1 MLCSHAA
8 HILYAIGALVASA
21 SVTCS
26 AETLSP
32 RMNQLKRALV
42 RQQSAAVRQFWAQVS
57 GTGTPLVERIPGDPR
72 HAWLTF
78 LWHAREPVQSVAVV
92 SFYLNGNDLA
102 NGQMLQL
109 AETDLWFRTYRVS
122 SMARF
127 TYGLSLN
134 HPMPSLPSPREVD
147 AWIAAAQPDPLN
159 PKPF

>member
-1 MLCSHAA
+1 
-8 HILYAIGALVASA
+8 
-21 SVTCS
+21 
-26 AETLSP
+26 
-32 RMNQLKRALV
+32 
-42 RQQSAAVRQFWAQVS
+42 
-57 GTGTPLVERIPGDPR
+57 
-72 HAWLTF
+72 
-78 LWHAREPVQSVAVV
+78 
-92 SFYLNGNDLA
+92 A

-159 PKPF
+159 PKHYSAPCPSVAELPDARPQSWIRHRSNVLSGMLRQEAFRSKVLNNSRTIAIYTPATSYSNIT